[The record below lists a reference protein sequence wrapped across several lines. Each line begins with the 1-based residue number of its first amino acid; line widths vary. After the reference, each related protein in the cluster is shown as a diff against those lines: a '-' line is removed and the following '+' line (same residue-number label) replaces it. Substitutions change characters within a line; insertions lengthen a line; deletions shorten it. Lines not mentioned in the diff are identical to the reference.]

1 MQGWICLPSLQ
12 DGRTSLKQL
21 PLTRPAR
28 NETGQQTA
36 SVEQHE
42 PSPADI
48 WIAYKRRVAR
58 ACSFTFH
65 SLYAQM
71 DLQSTHK
78 MLEDL
83 KLSRRLKEFLK
94 RGLTL
99 GIFALCAIMLRI
111 TVTNG
116 GPDQKVF
123 NRYNQI

>member
-1 MQGWICLPSLQ
+1 
-12 DGRTSLKQL
+12 
-21 PLTRPAR
+21 
-28 NETGQQTA
+28 
-36 SVEQHE
+36 
-42 PSPADI
+42 
-48 WIAYKRRVAR
+48 
-58 ACSFTFH
+58 
-65 SLYAQM
+65 M